1 MIVQKPKGGYV
12 MDNNLLR
19 AEDLA
24 ELDGKINFNVE
35 DFGELTDEIKASQRR
50 VEEYI
55 KKNLE
60 NE

>member
-1 MIVQKPKGGYV
+1 

-24 ELDGKINFNVE
+24 GLEGTINFSVS
-35 DFGELTDEIKASQRR
+35 DFGEMDDEMKASQRR

-55 KKNLE
+55 KKNLD

>member
-1 MIVQKPKGGYV
+1 MKVQKPKGGYV

-24 ELDGKINFNVE
+24 ELDGKITFKVE
-35 DFGELTDEIKASQRR
+35 DFGDLTDEIKASQRR

>member
-1 MIVQKPKGGYV
+1 
-12 MDNNLLR
+12 MDNNLLK

-24 ELDGKINFNVE
+24 ELDGKINFSVK
-35 DFGELTDEIKASQRR
+35 DFGEMTDEMKASQRR

-55 KKNLE
+55 KKNLD